1 MRQFFLFVIILT
13 TISVSSIFGQVS
25 ISHPTVEYQDGAQPL
40 ATNVPR
46 FSWRYE
52 TDDSINRW
60 VIPTNVKQTSYR
72 IIVASTRENAEKN
85 IGDLWDS
92 KTIASN
98 RMLLIPYEGKPL
110 HSRDKAYWKVITS
123 TTRYEITEV
132 THTTYSRVNEYKSLD
147 TVTRVRF
154 IESDINTFEI
164 SLLDSTDWK
173 AKWIGGDFYND
184 DIHGKTRIASRH
196 LRKEFS
202 LTKNI
207 REARLYVSGLGQY
220 SAYLNG
226 KEIAPEEI
234 LKPALSHYT
243 KRVYFNAYDVT
254 DFLKKGNNAVGVI
267 LAGGRYTTVRYDT
280 TEMEWGGLTHA
291 MHYGTPRLLLQLE
304 VTYTDGSKELIVS
317 DKSWKITDRGPIRK
331 SNEFDGETYNE
342 RYNLGNWT
350 SSGYNDKS
358 WYPARVVEAPGGKLV
373 PQPNPNIK
381 VQDTLRP
388 VAMFQIKTQDSLSA
402 GTQKAP
408 HKWILDMGQNMVGY
422 LNMELNASR
431 IQNGDTIT
439 LRFAELL
446 KPDSTLY
453 IDNLRS
459 TEATDR
465 YIVSPVETRHGT
477 SLQWHPMFTYHGFR
491 YVEISGLREEPKID
505 DFQGLVFYDEMAT
518 TGSFECSN
526 EIMNAVYR
534 NAYWGI
540 RGNYRSMPTDCPQR
554 DERMG
559 WTGDRTMGTY
569 GESYI
574 FNNYRLY
581 EKWLYDG
588 EDSQWE
594 NGSLSD
600 VWPPYW
606 RRYTD
611 NMTWP
616 GAFITVADMLYTRYG
631 DLEVIRK
638 HYPAMKKWMLHMK
651 GTYGQDGVITRD
663 CYGDWCVPPESPELI
678 HSNDPRRHTEG
689 GAIST
694 PFYCHLCDLMT
705 KFADLLELPDDAA
718 YFRFDKRFTANTYH
732 DQFFDHVTSSYD
744 NGSVTANLLPL
755 TFGMVP
761 EEWDSIVFSNIINK
775 TEKEFDGHVSTGVV
789 GIQQLMRTLTE
800 RGRGD
805 LALKIATNDTYPSW
819 GYMVRNGAT
828 TIWELWNGNT
838 ADPSMNSCN
847 HVMLLGDL
855 ILWEYEYLG
864 GIRALEPGYSKIQLK
879 PYFIEGLSFVN
890 CSYESVSGRI
900 ESQWS
905 RKDNML
911 EWHFRIPANTTAE
924 VWIPTANGYE
934 IKTYGSGRH
943 VVRIKDH

>member
-1 MRQFFLFVIILT
+1 MKRHFFLVVIAASLA
-13 TISVSSIFGQVS
+13 VNGVFGQ
-25 ISHPTVEYQDGAQPL
+25 IAITHETVEYQDGSQPI

-52 TDDSINRW
+52 TEDSKVR
-60 VIPTNVKQTSYR
+60 QTSYR
-72 IIVASTRENAEKN
+72 IIVSSTKN
-85 IGDLWDS
+85 LVEQKVGDLWDT
-92 KTIASN
+92 KTVASD

-110 HSRDKAYWKVITS
+110 HSRDRVYWKVITS
-123 TTRYEITEV
+123 V
-132 THTTYSRVNEYKSLD
+132 THITPNTDIGNSTIVE
-147 TVTRVRF
+147 F

-184 DIHGKTRIASRH
+184 DIQGKTRIASRY

-226 KEIAPEEI
+226 KEVAPEEI
-234 LKPALSHYT
+234 LKPALSDYT

-254 DFLKKGNNAVGVI
+254 DFLKKGNNAVGVT
-267 LAGGRYTTVRYDT
+267 LAGGRYTTIRYDEK
-280 TEMEWGGLTHA
+280 EMEYGGLTHA
-291 MHYGTPRLLLQLE
+291 KHFGTPRLLLQLE

-317 DKSWKITDRGPIRK
+317 DKTWKITDCGPIRK
-331 SNEFDGETYNE
+331 SNEFDGETYDE

-350 SSGYNDKS
+350 STGYNDKS
-358 WYPARVVEAPGGKLV
+358 WYPARVVEAPGGKIV
-373 PQPNPNIK
+373 PQPNPNIR

-388 VAMFQIKTQDSLSA
+388 VAMFRVKTQDSLSA
-402 GTQKAP
+402 GMQKAP
-408 HKWILDMGQNMVGY
+408 DVWILDMGQNMVGY

-431 IQNGDTIT
+431 IQDGDTIT
-439 LRFAELL
+439 LRFSELL

-453 IDNLRS
+453 VENLRS
-459 TEATDR
+459 AEATDR
-465 YIVSPVETRHGT
+465 YIISSVETRRAA

-491 YVEISGLREEPKID
+491 YVEITGLREVPKIE

-540 RGNYRSMPTDCPQR
+540 RSNYRSMPTDCPQR

-559 WTGDRTMGTY
+559 WTGDRTTGNY

-581 EKWLYDG
+581 SKWLYDI
-588 EDSQWE
+588 EDTE
-594 NGSLSD
+594 EPTGSLSD
-600 VWPPYW
+600 VCPNYW
-606 RRYTD
+606 RRITD

-631 DLEVIRK
+631 DIEAIRA
-638 HYPAMKKWMLHMK
+638 HYPAMKRWMEHMRSK
-651 GTYGQDGVITRD
+651 YGEDGVITRD
-663 CYGDWCVPPESPELI
+663 CYGDWCVPPESPEMI
-678 HSNDPRRHTEG
+678 HSNDPTRITEG
-689 GAIST
+689 GSIST
-694 PFYCHLCDLMT
+694 PFYCHLCDIMAN
-705 KFADLLELPDDAA
+705 FAEALGLQEDVEF
-718 YFRFDKRFTANTYH
+718 FRFEKRFSTNAYNSMYFDVSTANYE
-732 DQFFDHVTSSYD
+732 
-744 NGSVTANLLPL
+744 NGTVTANILPL

-761 EEWDSIVFSNIINK
+761 EEWEQDVFDNIIRK
-775 TEKEFDGHVSTGVV
+775 TVEDFGGHVSTGVV
-789 GIQQLMRTLTE
+789 GIQQLMRTLTD
-800 RGRGD
+800 RGRSD
-805 LALKIATNDTYPSW
+805 LALKLATNDTYPSW

-879 PYFIEGLSFVN
+879 PTIIPGLDFVK
-890 CSYESVSGRI
+890 CAYESVSGRI
-900 ESQWS
+900 ESSWS
-905 RKDNML
+905 VYKGHY
-911 EWHFRIPANTTAE
+911 EWNVTIPANTEAE
-924 VWIPTANGYE
+924 VWIPT
-934 IKTYGSGRH
+934 GSGYLKQ
-943 VVRIKDH
+943 VVGSGFHSFAFWLP

>member
-1 MRQFFLFVIILT
+1 MKK
-13 TISVSSIFGQVS
+13 TIALVVMLAVMAVGSIHGQVA
-25 ISHPTVEYQDGAQPL
+25 IVHPTVEYQDGSQPL

-85 IGDLWDS
+85 IGDLWDT
-92 KTIASN
+92 KTIASD
-98 RMLLIPYEGKPL
+98 RILLIPYEGKPL

-123 TTRYEITEV
+123 TTRREV
-132 THTTYSRVNEYKSLD
+132 TSVKHYRDSEFINESLD
-147 TVTRVRF
+147 TVTLVRF
-154 IESDINTFEI
+154 IESSVNSFEI
-164 SLLDSTDWK
+164 SLLDITDWK

-184 DIHGKTRIASRH
+184 DIHGKTRIASRY

-226 KEIAPEEI
+226 KEVAPEEI
-234 LKPALSHYT
+234 LKPALSDYT

-254 DFLKKGNNAVGVI
+254 DFLKKGSNAVGVT
-267 LAGGRYTTVRYDT
+267 LAGGRYTTIRYDEK
-280 TEMEWGGLTHA
+280 EMEYGGLTHA
-291 MHYGTPRLLLQLE
+291 KHFGTPRLLLQLE

-317 DKSWKITDRGPIRK
+317 DKSWKITDCGPIRK
-331 SNEFDGETYNE
+331 SNEFDGETYDE
-342 RYNLGNWT
+342 RYNLGAWT
-350 SSGYNDKS
+350 LSGYNDKS
-358 WYPARVVEAPGGKLV
+358 WYPARVVDAPGGKVV

-388 VAMFQIKTQDSLSA
+388 VAMFRKGDA
-402 GTQKAP
+402 
-408 HKWILDMGQNMVGY
+408 WILDMGQNMVGY
-422 LNMELNASR
+422 LNMELNASCV
-431 IQNGDTIT
+431 QNGDTIT

-453 IDNLRS
+453 VDNLRS
-459 TEATDR
+459 AEATDR
-465 YIVSPVETRHGT
+465 YIVSSVETRRAA

-491 YVEISGLREEPKID
+491 YVEITGLREEPKLK

-559 WTGDRTMGTY
+559 WTGDRTTGNY

-581 EKWLYDG
+581 SKWLYDI
-588 EDSQWE
+588 EDTE
-594 NGSLSD
+594 EPTGSLSD
-600 VWPPYW
+600 VCPNYW
-606 RRYTD
+606 RRITD

-631 DLEVIRK
+631 DIEAIRA
-638 HYPAMKKWMLHMK
+638 HYPAMKHWMEHMRSK
-651 GTYGQDGVITRD
+651 YGEDGVITRD

-678 HSNDPRRHTEG
+678 HSNDPLRHTEG
-689 GAIST
+689 GSIST
-694 PFYCHLCDLMT
+694 PFYCHLCDIMAR
-705 KFADLLELPDDAA
+705 FAELLYLPDDAD
-718 YFRFDKRFTANTYH
+718 YFRFEKRFSTNAYNDRY
-732 DQFFDHVTSSYD
+732 FDPGTMQYD

-761 EEWDSIVFSNIINK
+761 EEWEEYVFANILDK
-775 TEKEFDGHVSTGVV
+775 TENDFSGHVSTGVV
-789 GIQQLMRTLTE
+789 GIQQLMRTLTD

-838 ADPSMNSCN
+838 ADPAMNSGN

-879 PYFIEGLSFVN
+879 PTIIPGLDYVK

-900 ESQWS
+900 ESSWNVYKGHYEWS
-905 RKDNML
+905 IT
-911 EWHFRIPANTTAE
+911 IPANTEAE
-924 VWIPTANGYE
+924 VWIPTSSGYLKQ
-934 IKTYGSGRH
+934 IVGSGSH
-943 VVRIKDH
+943 NFAFWLQ